1 MPIAKETKTYDPV
14 PAGTHVARCFG
25 CVSLGTQHSPM
36 FADAFKVMLMF
47 ELPFE
52 TIQTEEGEKPMTISK
67 EYTLSLGKRA
77 NLRKHLDAWRG
88 RAFTKEELE
97 GFEVSNVVGA
107 PCQLTVVHVQKT
119 DGGIY
124 AKIEGVTGLAKG
136 MACPPQ
142 VHTSVKYE
150 IDHGEN
156 AVFKA
161 LPEWIQKKIIA
172 SEEVTPTGAKPE
184 TPEDPSNEAMSESVD
199 DVPF

>member
-1 MPIAKETKTYDPV
+1 MPIAKETKTYDPC

-25 CVSLGTQHSPM
+25 CVSLGTQHSPL

-52 TIQTEEGEKPMTISK
+52 TIATEEGDKPMTISK
-67 EYTLSLGKRA
+67 EYTLSLGKKA
-77 NLRKHLDAWRG
+77 FLRKDLDAWRG
-88 RAFTKEELE
+88 KPFTPEELE

-107 PCQLTVVHVQKT
+107 PCQLTIIHTISKT
-119 DGGIY
+119 KGNTY
-124 AKIEGVTGLAKG
+124 AKIEGITGLAKG
-136 MACPPQ
+136 MTCPAQ

-150 IDHGEN
+150 IDDGEN

-184 TPEDPSNEAMSESVD
+184 SHQEPPADEIPEDS
-199 DVPF
+199 VPF

>member
-1 MPIAKETKTYDPV
+1 MPIAKETKTYDPA

-52 TIQTEEGEKPMTISK
+52 TIQTEEGPKPMTISK

-88 RAFTKEELE
+88 KPFTQDELN

-107 PCQLTVVHVQKT
+107 PCQLTVVHVNKQ

-136 MACPPQ
+136 MQCPPQ
-142 VHTSVKYE
+142 VHQSVKYE
-150 IDHGEN
+150 IDDGEN
-156 AVFKA
+156 AQFKV
-161 LPEWIQKKIIA
+161 LPEWIQRKILA

-184 TPEDPSNEAMSESVD
+184 PEDRANMDADEPGD
-199 DVPF
+199 DTPF